1 MGLKLIARVILLV
14 DGLALVIPNVLA
26 PILSLGVA
34 QVTIQ
39 LALGVLSVILAL
51 YFIIKKV
58 P

>member
-1 MGLKLIARVILLV
+1 MGLKLIARLVLLV
-14 DGLALVIPNVLA
+14 DGLALVVPNVLA
-26 PILSLGVA
+26 PILAIGVA

-39 LALGVLSVILAL
+39 LVLGVLSVILAL

>member
-1 MGLKLIARVILLV
+1 MGLKLIARLVLLV
-14 DGLALVIPNVLA
+14 DGLALVVPNVLA
-26 PILSLGVA
+26 QILAIGVA

-39 LALGVLSVILAL
+39 LVLGVLSVILAL

>member
-1 MGLKLIARVILLV
+1 MSLKLIARLVLLV
-14 DGLALVIPNVLA
+14 DGLALVVPNVLA
-26 PILSLGVA
+26 PILAIGVA

-39 LALGVLSVILAL
+39 LVLGVLSVILAL